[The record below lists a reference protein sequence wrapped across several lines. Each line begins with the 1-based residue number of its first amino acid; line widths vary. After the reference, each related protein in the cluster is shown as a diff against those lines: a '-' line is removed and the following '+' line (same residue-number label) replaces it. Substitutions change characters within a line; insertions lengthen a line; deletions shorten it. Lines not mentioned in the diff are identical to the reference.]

1 MPAGVLGNTAQ
12 ESWCVLPWR
21 PVPSTT
27 KKSPDRSRIPVD
39 IPTGWEP
46 PWPYGLHLLIFPQ
59 PLGRALKNQNAA
71 PTTPPC
77 FCRRQRSSS
86 LLFKSCTV
94 HHKKI
99 PRPNGLGM
107 WWSIVHGTRT
117 QHFLTG
123 DRFGIIR
130 EVEIEYDPVI
140 KDVDRVD
147 KGINDL
153 PLVFHVS
160 HVTLAEFFKPEP
172 HPFAGQDWLFQL
184 FF

>member
-46 PWPYGLHLLIFPQ
+46 RAKQSRTVALLT
-59 PLGRALKNQNAA
+59 ALCAA
-71 PTTPPC
+71 A
-77 FCRRQRSSS
+77 
-86 LLFKSCTV
+86 LFESYTV

-107 WWSIVHGTRT
+107 WWTV
-117 QHFLTG
+117 
-123 DRFGIIR
+123 
-130 EVEIEYDPVI
+130 
-140 KDVDRVD
+140 
-147 KGINDL
+147 
-153 PLVFHVS
+153 
-160 HVTLAEFFKPEP
+160 
-172 HPFAGQDWLFQL
+172 QDSNL
-184 FF
+184 